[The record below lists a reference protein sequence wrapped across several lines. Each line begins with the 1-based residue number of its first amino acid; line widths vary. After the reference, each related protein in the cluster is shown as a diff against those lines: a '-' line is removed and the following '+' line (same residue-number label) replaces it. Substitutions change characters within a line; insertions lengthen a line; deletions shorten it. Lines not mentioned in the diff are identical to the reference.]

1 MDDKKCD
8 RCKEAVCI
16 QTMQIYD
23 SCKSKECVDDL
34 KVYFTAT
41 AQRTIDNA
49 VSVRAKEAEVIW
61 VFSDVE
67 PVPFN
72 KGFYTVDIR
81 YFFKVTL
88 DAYCGASVPSKVSGL
103 AVYEK
108 KIVLFGSE
116 GSAKIFSSK
125 YKENAADVQGWRK
138 TNLPEAIIEVV
149 DPVALSA
156 KITEDKKCGCE
167 CDPCAIPGCVTNL
180 FDECIVTDPAD
191 KNVYVT
197 LGLFTII
204 KLERNVQILIPAY
217 DFCLPDKEC
226 VAVEDDNPCELF
238 ETLEFPVDE
247 FFPPTKC
254 DYDQIEGT
262 SSCGCGE

>member
-1 MDDKKCD
+1 MEERKCD

-23 SCKSKECVDDL
+23 SCKSKECVDDIR
-34 KVYFTAT
+34 VYFTASS
-41 AQRTIDNA
+41 QSIIDSA
-49 VSVRAKEAEVIW
+49 ISVKAKEAEIIW

-72 KGFYTVDIR
+72 KGFYTVDIK

-88 DAYCGASVPSKVSGL
+88 DVYCGATVPSKVSGL

-125 YKENAADVQGWRK
+125 YRENEADIQNFRK
-138 TNLPEAIIEVV
+138 TNLPEAIVEVV
-149 DPVALSA
+149 DPIILSA
-156 KITEDKKCGCE
+156 KVSDECKCGCG
-167 CDPCAIPGCVTNL
+167 CDCQCIPSCVCRL
-180 FDECIVTDPAD
+180 FDEPLVTDVC
-191 KNVYVT
+191 KKVYVS

-226 VAVEDDNPCELF
+226 VPVKDDNPCELF
-238 ETLEFPVDE
+238 GTLDFPVDE

-254 DYDQIEGT
+254 DYEDT
-262 SSCGCGE
+262 SSCGCND